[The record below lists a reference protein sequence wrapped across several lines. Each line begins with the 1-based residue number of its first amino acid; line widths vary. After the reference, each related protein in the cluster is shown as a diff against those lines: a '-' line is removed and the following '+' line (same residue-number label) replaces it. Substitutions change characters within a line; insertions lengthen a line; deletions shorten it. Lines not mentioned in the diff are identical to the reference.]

1 MSSTASTQS
10 EKDYQKMIETP
21 VSKLILKLAGPTV
34 ISMLVTS
41 VYNMADTFFVS
52 KISTQASAAVGI
64 VFPIMTIIQSFGFTL
79 GMGSASL
86 ISRKLGEQK
95 NKEASIF
102 SATAFYS
109 ALFIGLIIAI
119 FGLIFSDSLMKFF
132 GASSD
137 VLPYAESYASFIFY
151 GAPLMCASFVMNN
164 ILRSEGKSFFSM
176 IALATGGV
184 LNIILDPVFI
194 FGLKLGI
201 KGAAIATLV
210 SQSISFFI
218 LLSWFL
224 QKKTICSLLPSYI
237 TKQIKDFL
245 LICSTGL
252 PSLTRQGLASVA
264 AILLNR
270 EASFYSDGAVA
281 AMSIVTKIVMFI
293 ASIMIGIGQ
302 GFTPVAGYN
311 YGAKRFE
318 RVKKSYW
325 FTLGLGFFVM
335 LIVST
340 ICGIFAEKLI
350 ASFRND
356 SEVINIGVKTLRFQL
371 SVMPLHAFIVATN
384 MLLQATGKITSATFL
399 SCNRQ
404 GIYFIPA
411 ILLLPRIFGI
421 NGMIISQTVSDFLT
435 FLTSIPFLI
444 FFMKQLKEKKSL
456 EN

>member
-1 MSSTASTQS
+1 MNSLETSYSD
-10 EKDYQKMIETP
+10 KNYQKMTEVP
-21 VSKLILKLAGPTV
+21 VSRLILKLAGPTV

-95 NKEASIF
+95 TKEASIF
-102 SATAFYS
+102 GATAFYS
-109 ALFIGLIIAI
+109 ALLIGLLISV

-137 VLPYAESYASFIFY
+137 VIPYAEAYASYIFY
-151 GAPLMCASFVMNN
+151 AAPLMCASFVMNN
-164 ILRSEGKSFFSM
+164 ILRSEGKALFSM
-176 IALATGGV
+176 VALATGGL
-184 LNIILDPVFI
+184 LNIVLDPLFI
-194 FGLKLGI
+194 FGFKLGI
-201 KGAAIATLV
+201 SGAAIATLV

-218 LLSWFL
+218 LLSWFI
-224 QKKTICSLLPSYI
+224 QKKTICSLLPTYI
-237 TKQIKDFL
+237 TKHIKDFL
-245 LICSTGL
+245 LVCSTGL
-252 PSLTRQGLASVA
+252 PSLTRQGLASIA
-264 AILLNR
+264 TILLNR
-270 EASFYSDGAVA
+270 EASFYSDSAVA

-311 YGAKRFE
+311 FGANRFD

-325 FTLGLGFFVM
+325 FTLSLGFCVM
-335 LIVST
+335 LVVSA
-340 ICGIFAEKLI
+340 ICGIFAPKLI
-350 ASFRND
+350 SAFRND
-356 SEVINIGVKTLRFQL
+356 SEVIKIGVTTLRFQL
-371 SVMPLHAFIVATN
+371 YVMPLHAFIVATN
-384 MLLQATGKITSATFL
+384 MLLQATGKIASATFL

-411 ILLLPRIFGI
+411 ILILPRFFGL
-421 NGMIISQTVSDFLT
+421 NGMLISQTVADFFT

-444 FFMKQLKEKKSL
+444 GFMKNISKSIK
-456 EN
+456 

>member
-1 MSSTASTQS
+1 MVSTASTQS

-119 FGLIFSDSLMKFF
+119 LGLIFSDSLMKFF

-237 TKQIKDFL
+237 TKHIKDFL

>member
-1 MSSTASTQS
+1 MASTASTQS
-10 EKDYQKMIETP
+10 EKDYQRMIETP

-64 VFPIMTIIQSFGFTL
+64 IFPIMTIIQSFGFTL

-109 ALFIGLIIAI
+109 ALFIGLVIAI
-119 FGLIFSDSLMKFF
+119 LGLIFSDSLMKFF

-237 TKQIKDFL
+237 TEHIKDFL

>member
-1 MSSTASTQS
+1 MASTASTQS

-109 ALFIGLIIAI
+109 ALFIGLVIAI
-119 FGLIFSDSLMKFF
+119 LGLIFSDSLMKFF

-237 TKQIKDFL
+237 TEHIKDFL

>member
-1 MSSTASTQS
+1 M
-10 EKDYQKMIETP
+10 
-21 VSKLILKLAGPTV
+21 
-34 ISMLVTS
+34 
-41 VYNMADTFFVS
+41 
-52 KISTQASAAVGI
+52 
-64 VFPIMTIIQSFGFTL
+64 
-79 GMGSASL
+79 
-86 ISRKLGEQK
+86 
-95 NKEASIF
+95 
-102 SATAFYS
+102 
-109 ALFIGLIIAI
+109 
-119 FGLIFSDSLMKFF
+119 
-132 GASSD
+132 
-137 VLPYAESYASFIFY
+137 
-151 GAPLMCASFVMNN
+151 
-164 ILRSEGKSFFSM
+164 
-176 IALATGGV
+176 
-184 LNIILDPVFI
+184 
-194 FGLKLGI
+194 
-201 KGAAIATLV
+201 
-210 SQSISFFI
+210 
-218 LLSWFL
+218 
-224 QKKTICSLLPSYI
+224 
-237 TKQIKDFL
+237 
-245 LICSTGL
+245 ICSTGL

-340 ICGIFAEKLI
+340 VCGIFAEKLI

-444 FFMKQLKEKKSL
+444 FFMKRLSK
-456 EN
+456 

>member
-1 MSSTASTQS
+1 MTSTASTQS

-224 QKKTICSLLPSYI
+224 QKKTICSLFPSYI
-237 TKQIKDFL
+237 TKHIKDFL

-340 ICGIFAEKLI
+340 GCGIFAEKLI

-444 FFMKQLKEKKSL
+444 FFMKQLKEKSVK
-456 EN
+456 

>member
-1 MSSTASTQS
+1 MSYSDVSQT
-10 EKDYQKMIETP
+10 EKSYKTMIEAP
-21 VSKLILKLAGPTV
+21 VSRLILKLAGPTV

-95 NKEASIF
+95 NKDASIF

-109 ALFIGLIIAI
+109 ALFVGFIIAI
-119 FGLIFSDSLMKFF
+119 FGLIFSDSLMRFF

-137 VLPYAESYASFIFY
+137 VLPYAESYASYIFY
-151 GAPLMCASFVMNN
+151 VAPLMCASFVMNN
-164 ILRSEGKSFFSM
+164 ILRSEGKALFSM
-176 IALATGGV
+176 VALSIGGV
-184 LNIILDPVFI
+184 LNIVLDPIFI
-194 FGLKLGI
+194 FGFKLGI
-201 KGAAIATLV
+201 SGAAIATLV

-224 QKKTICSLLPSYI
+224 RKKTICSLLPTFI
-237 TKQIKDFL
+237 TKHIKDFL
-245 LICSTGL
+245 LIWSTGL

-264 AILLNR
+264 TILLNR
-270 EASFYSDGAVA
+270 EAGNYSDSAVA

-293 ASIMIGIGQ
+293 ASVMIGIGQ

-311 YGAKRFE
+311 YGAKRFD
-318 RVKKSYW
+318 RVRKSYW
-325 FTLGLGFFVM
+325 FTLSLGFIIMSITSFV
-335 LIVST
+335 
-340 ICGIFAEKLI
+340 CGFFASHLI

-356 SEVINIGVKTLRFQL
+356 AEVINIGVKTLRFQL
-371 SVMPLHAFIVATN
+371 MVMPLHAFIVATN
-384 MLLQATGKITSATFL
+384 MLLQATGKIASATFL

-411 ILLLPRIFGI
+411 ILILPRIFGL
-421 NGMIISQTVSDFLT
+421 NGMLVSQTVSDFLT

-444 FFMKQLKEKKSL
+444 LFMKNLPRTQKEK
-456 EN
+456 